1 MKKIFIYTLLT
12 VSLIACKKSTED
24 KPATETTYTI
34 IVEAVENDGAITASP
49 EGRIKIQP

>member
-1 MKKIFIYTLLT
+1 MKKLFMYTILT
-12 VSLIACKKSTED
+12 VSLIACKKEET

-34 IVEAVENDGAITASP
+34 IVEAVENDGAITTSP